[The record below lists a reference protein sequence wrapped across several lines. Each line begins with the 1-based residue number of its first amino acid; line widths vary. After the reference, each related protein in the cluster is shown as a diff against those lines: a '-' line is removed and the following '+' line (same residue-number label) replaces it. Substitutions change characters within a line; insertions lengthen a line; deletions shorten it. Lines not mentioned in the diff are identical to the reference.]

1 MEGQALHTFR
11 NAMTRVTM
19 TPLPLLP
26 VEPNYL
32 DWHGHRI
39 AHYQM
44 GTGRPILL
52 VHSINAAASAFEMR
66 GPFRGLS
73 SEYTVHACDL
83 LGYGNSDRPARR
95 YRDTDYIDQIGVM
108 LEQIAE
114 PSRLIAS
121 SLGAAYAVAAAERWP
136 ERVRALI
143 LVCPTGMRQLNQPPG
158 RLARACYALLRGR
171 LGQAIF
177 ERLTSRSG
185 SAFFLRSQ
193 AYYDA
198 AAISQETLDSFYTTC
213 RRPGAYHA
221 PICFITTMLNCDIRT
236 SFPRLRQPILLVW
249 GRQATTT
256 PLRYAQAFLKANPQ
270 AQLEVIDRASMLVQD
285 ERPDEFNQICRT
297 FLAERT

>member
-1 MEGQALHTFR
+1 
-11 NAMTRVTM
+11 M

-26 VEPNYL
+26 VEPSYL
-32 DWHGHRI
+32 NWQGHRI

-44 GTGRPILL
+44 GSGRPILL

-66 GPFRGLS
+66 GPFHGLS
-73 SEYTVHACDL
+73 RDFTVHAFDL

-95 YRDTDYIDQIGVM
+95 YCAADYIDQIGMM

-114 PSRLIAS
+114 PSILVAS

-136 ERVRALI
+136 ERVGALI
-143 LVCPTGMRQLNQPPG
+143 LACPTGMSQLNHPPG
-158 RLARACYALLRGR
+158 RLAQACYYLLRGR
-171 LGQAIF
+171 LGEAIF
-177 ERLTSRSG
+177 NRLTSRSG

-198 AAISQETLDSFYTTC
+198 AAISPETLDSFYTTC
-213 RRPGAYHA
+213 RRLGAYHA
-221 PICFITTMLNCDIRT
+221 PICFITTMLNCDIRG

-256 PLRYAQAFLKANPQ
+256 PVRYAQAFLKANPQ
-270 AQLEVIDRASMLVQD
+270 ARLEVIERASMLVQD

-297 FLAERT
+297 FLATQ